1 MAKVPSVSVYVPC
14 HNYGRFLRQCV
25 ESLVNQRGV
34 DVRVLIIDDASTDD
48 SAAVAKQL
56 ADEYSC
62 VEIRVHDTNVG
73 HIATYN
79 EGIEWADGD
88 YVVLLSADDLL
99 VPGALQRATS
109 VLESHPEVGL
119 VYGRCTPFRADP
131 PLDLCAP
138 SDSTVHVLPGR
149 EWFELVCR
157 DGENFIAAPE
167 AVVRTSLQHEIGGY
181 ATDLPHSGDLE
192 MWLRCAVHA
201 DVAQVRGFH
210 ALKRAHGESMQE
222 ARFHEPLDALRQR
235 QLAFDR
241 ALQHYERRY
250 DDVADL
256 RALVYQAL
264 ARDALWSIVAL
275 VRRRKATPARCSAL
289 LRYAT
294 GLHAAV
300 VEEGGRSSTKAVPAV
315 WLGTAFAVG
324 TRRWLHGYRVGRRK
338 ARLERERLSRGPAA
352 TAPTAGHASAVV
364 SD

>member
-1 MAKVPSVSVYVPC
+1 VPC

-25 ESLVNQRGV
+25 ESLVHQRGV
-34 DVRVLIIDDASTDD
+34 DVCVLIIDDASTDD
-48 SAAVAKQL
+48 SAAVAKEL
-56 ADEYSC
+56 ADEYAC
-62 VEIRVHDTNVG
+62 VEVRVHDANAG
-73 HIATYN
+73 HIETYN

-88 YVVLLSADDLL
+88 YVVLLSADVLL
-99 VPGALQRATS
+99 VQGALERATS
-109 VLESHPEVGL
+109 VLEAHPEVGL
-119 VYGRCTPFRADP
+119 VYGRCTPFRGEP
-131 PLDLCAP
+131 PLELTAAP
-138 SDSTVHVLPGR
+138 ESTVNVVPGR
-149 EWFELVCR
+149 EWFERVCR

-201 DVAQVRGFH
+201 DVAQVRGYH
-210 ALKRAHGESMQE
+210 ALKRAHSESMQE

-241 ALQHYERRY
+241 ALEHYERRY

-264 ARDALWSIVAL
+264 ARDALWSLVAL
-275 VRRRKATPARCSAL
+275 VRRRKATPARCGAL

-294 GLHAAV
+294 GLHESLATD
-300 VEEGGRSSTKAVPAV
+300 GTRSRLDDFTVL
-315 WLGTAFAVG
+315 WLGRAFAGG
-324 TRRWLHGYRVGRRK
+324 TRRWLHGYRMGRRK

-352 TAPTAGHASAVV
+352 TAPSAGPASAAV